1 MSGPIIMAHP
11 VDQVIDACIHVK
23 DCHETNSG
31 LDDYDEEDEEQKCDC
46 EHEICYLKF
55 VFNVVNFSVYNKKHQ
70 NCRALYSL
78 LHACQPVGRILL
90 EAIHKLSNRAYP

>member
-1 MSGPIIMAHP
+1 MDH
-11 VDQVIDACIHVK
+11 VIDACIHVK

-55 VFNVVNFSVYNKKHQ
+55 VFIVVNLSMYIKKHQ
-70 NCRALYSL
+70 NCRALYLVTSCL
-78 LHACQPVGRILL
+78 STSSTLHWTLAFVI
-90 EAIHKLSNRAYP
+90 EAKQKLHQF